1 MERLMDTIRGTAFLQ
16 FGELLAERGVSL
28 RSQLSPHRIG
38 MEVVGDYE
46 KKFSYKS
53 LAQIFEGSAHALA
66 MPELGLELATRQ
78 KSTLLGPL
86 QHLAQTAPTAGEGL
100 VAVVRYMRVY
110 SPSILFHLE
119 RKPGCTL
126 LCFDNALPC
135 IEEIPQIVEKSLLHG
150 RLLMTELLG
159 VPLQPKTV
167 LLRHQPQ
174 AGAEVYQRY
183 FGCQVLF
190 GQDCNA
196 LAISQRD
203 MQRPCSR
210 HDAMLH
216 SIVKFYLEA
225 HSHADEKLAFEVE
238 RHIHAL
244 LPKQRCNL
252 DEIAKILG
260 LHPRTLQRRLARD
273 GFDFEEHVDE
283 IRRQRAEQLLGESD
297 LSVVQIA
304 QELGYRRDTSFY
316 RAHQRWYGMP
326 PLEHRRLL
334 RD

>member
-1 MERLMDTIRGTAFLQ
+1 MDTIRGTAFLQ
-16 FGELLAERGVSL
+16 FGELLAERGVSI

-38 MEVVGDYE
+38 MDVVGDYE

-53 LAQIFEGSAHALA
+53 LAQIFEGSAHVLG

-78 KSTLLGPL
+78 RSTLLGPL
-86 QHLAQTAPTAGEGL
+86 QHLARTAPTAGEGL

-119 RKPGCTL
+119 RRADATL

-159 VPLQPKTV
+159 KPLKPKAV

-174 AGAEVYQRY
+174 AGIEMYRRY
-183 FGCQVLF
+183 FGCPVIF
-190 GQDCNA
+190 GQEYNA
-196 LAISQRD
+196 LSISQKD
-203 MQRPCSR
+203 MQRPCGK

-225 HSHADEKLAFEVE
+225 HANPDEKLAFEVE
-238 RHIHAL
+238 RHIQAL
-244 LPKQRCNL
+244 LPKQRCSL
-252 DEIAKILG
+252 EQIAKILG
-260 LHPRTLQRRLARD
+260 LHPRTLQRRLAND
-273 GFDFEEHVDE
+273 GFDFEDHVDD
-283 IRRQRAEQLLGESD
+283 IRRQRAEQLLEHSN
-297 LSVVQIA
+297 LNVEQIA
-304 QELGYRRDTSFY
+304 LELGYRRATSFY
-316 RAHQRWYGMP
+316 RAHQRWFGIP
-326 PLEHRRLL
+326 PIEHRRLL
-334 RD
+334 RG